1 MQRNCWRKKTNT
13 RRYRGLLARRMTVLR
28 PASSEAPCTQQPTHV
43 VRKVHAQARGTDKK
57 ICRRLSAC
65 TRASTKSRTRER
77 NAIYAAAYFFM
88 FFVVVVCFRA
98 AISYCKALY
107 MLVLWKIGKSVRP
120 SVCHTCWLRRVKSQN
135 GSTNHQ
141 TVLTISNQ
149 PQHKNV
155 VTSFLHSTN
164 WNLYFIFVLEVDKLT
179 IVVMSSTP
187 LKIIQDQLQNILET
201 NVHHLRGSAIPTGPW
216 PISFYKIRRGGACP
230 RSVAS
235 RQTSRLWLLKCG
247 VIGAEIAKIGIFW

>member
-1 MQRNCWRKKTNT
+1 MAHNNDIPADKREHSTNTSNSKIGHRRTTACNARNCWRKKTNT

-43 VRKVHAQARGTDKK
+43 VSKVHAQARGTDKK

-65 TRASTKSRTRER
+65 TRASTKSRTRES

-120 SVCHTCWLRRVKSQN
+120 SVCHTC
-135 GSTNHQ
+135 
-141 TVLTISNQ
+141 
-149 PQHKNV
+149 
-155 VTSFLHSTN
+155 
-164 WNLYFIFVLEVDKLT
+164 
-179 IVVMSSTP
+179 
-187 LKIIQDQLQNILET
+187 
-201 NVHHLRGSAIPTGPW
+201 
-216 PISFYKIRRGGACP
+216 
-230 RSVAS
+230 
-235 RQTSRLWLLKCG
+235 
-247 VIGAEIAKIGIFW
+247 